1 MADLPTNAD
10 VLKIL
15 KNSVI
20 GTKQG
25 TPNNAPEIHF
35 SVNDSCVILWY
46 LGAKWKWLLGYTKEK
61 DEGENYLVEHLERVK
76 TSNDMLWKYP
86 ATNDVTSVSADCSC
100 RCKGDWLL
108 NQNAR
113 QMTFE
118 FQNATGCQNDLLY
131 LLKIMHKIL
140 N

>member
-10 VLKIL
+10 SLKIL

-20 GTKQG
+20 GT
-25 TPNNAPEIHF
+25 TSNNAPEIHF
-35 SVNDSCVILWY
+35 SVNGSCVVLWY
-46 LGAKWKWLLGYTKEK
+46 LGAKWKWFLGYTKEK
-61 DEGENYLVEHLERVK
+61 DEGENYLMEHLERVK
-76 TSNDMLWKYP
+76 RSNDMLWKYP
-86 ATNDVTSVSADCSC
+86 ATNDVASVPADCSC
-100 RCKGDWLL
+100 RRKGDWLL

-118 FQNATGCQNDLLY
+118 LQNATGYQNNLLC

>member
-1 MADLPTNAD
+1 M
-10 VLKIL
+10 
-15 KNSVI
+15 
-20 GTKQG
+20 
-25 TPNNAPEIHF
+25 
-35 SVNDSCVILWY
+35 
-46 LGAKWKWLLGYTKEK
+46 LGYTEEK

-86 ATNDVTSVSADCSC
+86 ATNDVTSVSTDCSC